1 MKHFH
6 GTPYGGTRDQVCK
19 FAVGRFLLVPFANQ
33 DDLPVAAEV
42 SRGFALDNSAFT
54 IWKQGGKLDFQ
65 GVMDWYSEWS
75 MHPRCDL
82 LIIPDD
88 IEGNEADNDSLLSK
102 FVNKANKNMMDVA
115 APVWHLHES
124 LERLDRLVQWKYLCL
139 GSSGDYSSPG
149 SKKWTDR
156 MAEAMDVICDDR
168 GRPKTK
174 LHGLRM
180 LAPDIVR
187 RYPFFSADSTNVV
200 QCSSLLGRFGMYKP
214 PTRVQCSEVIA
225 SRIEAAQSP
234 SVWVRNEVQQEFNLS

>member
-42 SRGFALDNSAFT
+42 ARGFALDNSAFT
-54 IWKQGGKLDFQ
+54 IWKKGGKLDFD
-65 GVMDWYSEWS
+65 GVVKWYAEWA

-82 LIIPDD
+82 IIIPDD
-88 IEGNEADNDSLLSK
+88 IEGDEKANDSLLGRYMK
-102 FVNKANKNMMDVA
+102 EATRQMMSVS

-124 LERLDRLVQWKYLCL
+124 LDRLRCLSRWRYLCL

-156 MAEAMDVICDDR
+156 MAEAMDVICDEH

-174 LHGLRM
+174 IHGLRM
-180 LAPDIVR
+180 LAPKIIE
-187 RYPFFSADSTNVV
+187 RYPFYSADSTNVV
-200 QCSSLLGRFGMYKP
+200 QNSSAMSRFGMYKP
-214 PTRVQCSEVIA
+214 PTRVQRSEVIA